1 MSKWTSR
8 TAQRT
13 VTWWCSTIRSPPRA
27 RASSWAFRPTASSSN
42 GPRSTSCVSRTAGSS
57 STGRTSTSLESSGSW
72 EPFPAR
78 DRAQSTPGSHA
89 EKQPRSSDAFDRHV
103 CELRKLGPHPRLGR
117 LLAEQAERGRKA
129 KVGAAL
135 QHVEPELVTGPVKG
149 AIAEPRDRLA
159 AHREPIEVLR
169 CSGIVVELDL
179 DAPATLLADPSG
191 EVPGTQTAVS

>member
-78 DRAQSTPGSHA
+78 VIAPNHA
-89 EKQPRSSDAFDRHV
+89 RMTHSEKQPRSSDAFDRHV
-103 CELRKLGPHPRLGR
+103 CELRKLGPYPRLGR
-117 LLAEQAERGRKA
+117 LLAEEAERGRKA

-135 QHVEPELVTGPVKG
+135 QHVEPELVTGAVERAVAK
-149 AIAEPRDRLA
+149 PRDRLA

-169 CSGIVVELDL
+169 CSGIVIELDL
-179 DAPATLLADPSG
+179 DAPAALLADP
-191 EVPGTQTAVS
+191 PG